1 MLNDQVNQFNRKIA
15 SLKGDELLAL
25 SAEIHSVREFLRD
38 TASPEGRLKQYRF
51 IGQCSAWLID
61 DIHARLKILG
71 IKSPK
76 ETAFKM
82 VAKHYRKASVS
93 MVKRHYKIFSVQE
106 RTVRFN
112 AIMEHARWND
122 DYLERVLRL
131 VQRQ

>member
-1 MLNDQVNQFNRKIA
+1 MLNDHVNQFNRKIA
-15 SLKGDELLAL
+15 SLKGDEILAL

-38 TASPEGRLKQYRF
+38 TASLEDRLKQYRF
-51 IGQCSAWLID
+51 LSQCSALLID

-82 VAKHYRKASVS
+82 VALHYRKASVH
-93 MVKRHYKIFSVQE
+93 MVKRQYKIHSIQE
-106 RTVRFN
+106 RTACFN

-122 DYLERVLRL
+122 DYLERVLKR
-131 VQRQ
+131 VQR

>member
-1 MLNDQVNQFNRKIA
+1 MLDDELNQFNRKVA

-25 SAEIHSVREFLRD
+25 SPEIHSVREFLRD
-38 TASPEGRLKQYRF
+38 AASTEGQLAQYRF

-61 DIHARLKILG
+61 DIHARLKILC

-93 MVKRHYKIFSVQE
+93 MVKRHYKIHSVQE
-106 RTVRFN
+106 RTARFD

-122 DYLERVLRL
+122 DYLERVLKL
-131 VQRQ
+131 VQRR